1 MMDATQNKRRTLG
14 YHYEIKH
21 LSEEDKSMIH
31 NLLYAT
37 GIQSVKYDRIMRWW
51 GSNLGQGLLHP

>member
-37 GIQSVKYDRIMRWW
+37 GIQSVKYDRIMR
-51 GSNLGQGLLHP
+51 